1 MFLAVL
7 GQKRRRNDMKRFSKN
22 VIAFRIGDWP
32 VNHLDQGVLRSLS
45 RIADRTG
52 WTIEE
57 AITHT
62 VQGFLAECEL
72 EEKIIRFPQR

>member
-1 MFLAVL
+1 MC
-7 GQKRRRNDMKRFSKN
+7 DMKTFPKN

-32 VNHLDQGVLRSLS
+32 VNHLDQKMLRSLS
-45 RIADRTG
+45 TIADGRG

-62 VQGFLAECEL
+62 VREFVAECEL
-72 EEKIIRFPQR
+72 EEKIIRFPKR

>member
-1 MFLAVL
+1 
-7 GQKRRRNDMKRFSKN
+7 MKKIPKK

-32 VNHLDQGVLRSLS
+32 VNQFDQEMLRSVS
-45 RIADRTG
+45 RIADARG

-62 VQGFLAECEL
+62 VRAFVAECEL
-72 EEKIIRFPQR
+72 EEKIVRFPQR

>member
-1 MFLAVL
+1 
-7 GQKRRRNDMKRFSKN
+7 MKRFSKN

-32 VNHLDQGVLRSLS
+32 VNYLDQEMLRSLS
-45 RIADRTG
+45 RIADGRG

-57 AITHT
+57 TITYT
-62 VQGFLAECEL
+62 VREFVAEYEL